1 MCLRGESNSR
11 PIAYETT
18 ALTTELPRL
27 LKRKM
32 DLSIIIYSMPTSNN
46 VKNDVELSIILISY
60 NTAKITTDCIESIY
74 NSQGIASLSFEVIV
88 LDNNSSDESIS
99 KIKKLQQTY
108 SSLKL
113 IESKENT
120 GFSRGNNIAAQK
132 AKGEYIFFLNSD
144 TVVLENAISS
154 LLRFIKNRQDTVHF
168 VGGKLFNADL
178 SPQPS
183 CGPFYSLPVIFGAL
197 FLKGDYWGLTR
208 YSPDHTQKVEWVSG
222 ACILTK
228 KEYFDKVGGF
238 DEGIFM
244 YMEEIDLLY
253 RAKQKGFNTYFYDK
267 AKFIH
272 LGSASSQ
279 GKTYPILQVY
289 NGFLYFYN
297 KHHKGVK
304 ITLLKGMLQ
313 LKALVSLA
321 VGKLTNN
328 EYLIQTYEKAFKIA
342 SMA

>member
-88 LDNNSSDESIS
+88 LDNNSSDDSAS
-99 KIKKLQQTY
+99 NIKKLQQTY

-144 TVVLENAISS
+144 TVVLEHAISS
-154 LLRFIKNRQDTVHF
+154 FLRFIK
-168 VGGKLFNADL
+168 
-178 SPQPS
+178 
-183 CGPFYSLPVIFGAL
+183 
-197 FLKGDYWGLTR
+197 
-208 YSPDHTQKVEWVSG
+208 
-222 ACILTK
+222 
-228 KEYFDKVGGF
+228 
-238 DEGIFM
+238 
-244 YMEEIDLLY
+244 
-253 RAKQKGFNTYFYDK
+253 
-267 AKFIH
+267 
-272 LGSASSQ
+272 
-279 GKTYPILQVY
+279 
-289 NGFLYFYN
+289 
-297 KHHKGVK
+297 
-304 ITLLKGMLQ
+304 
-313 LKALVSLA
+313 
-321 VGKLTNN
+321 
-328 EYLIQTYEKAFKIA
+328 
-342 SMA
+342 

>member
-1 MCLRGESNSR
+1 MV
-11 PIAYETT
+11 
-18 ALTTELPRL
+18 
-27 LKRKM
+27 
-32 DLSIIIYSMPTSNN
+32 SNN
-46 VKNDVELSIILISY
+46 GKKDVELSIILISY

-74 NSQGIASLSFEVIV
+74 NSQGIDSISFEVIV
-88 LDNNSSDESIS
+88 LDNNSTDNSVQ
-99 KIKKLQQTY
+99 KIKKLQQKY

-113 IESKENT
+113 IESKDNT
-120 GFSRGNNIAAQK
+120 GFSKGNNIAAKQ
-132 AKGEYIFFLNSD
+132 AVGDYLFFLNSD
-144 TVVLENAISS
+144 TVVLENAVSA
-154 LLRFIKNRQDTVHF
+154 LYRFIKNREDTVHF
-168 VGGKLFNADL
+168 VGGKLLNADM
-178 SPQPS
+178 SAQPS

-208 YSPDHTQKVEWVSG
+208 YSPDTTQKVDWVSG
-222 ACILTK
+222 ACIMTK
-228 KEYFDKVGGF
+228 KDHFNKVGRF

-253 RAKQKGFNTYFYDK
+253 RAKQKGLQTYFYDK

-272 LGSASSQ
+272 LGSASSD

-297 KHHKGVK
+297 KHHKGNKV
-304 ITLLKGMLQ
+304 TLLKGMLQ

-328 EYLIQTYEKAFKIA
+328 EYLIKTYEKAYNIA